1 MWKKVLLSLCSIFS
15 LTFSCNV
22 LSFSG
27 GGSFGVNEVAILDNL
42 SQNNLLPNFDII
54 TGISAGGLNAGYLN
68 FFDDISKGLDG
79 LKDVY
84 FNIKNDDVYHEANF
98 FEVLKS
104 YGLLNNTA
112 LEKLMKKIIS
122 PLEKKGSKKHTLI
135 GATNILSGQLDIFPY
150 HTLSLKEKI
159 NVLMATSSIPLVFPP
174 RVINGTIYVDG
185 GILENEII
193 VPFSENCN
201 QYNIFLINSHDR
213 FKEVD
218 DITNFFQFTK
228 RIFDIVTNNF
238 NEEINKIK
246 FMCDDHRLNI
256 TYCYPD
262 TPLLDNYSILDFDKG
277 KDLYNLVY
285 DNFKCVPNY
294 C

>member
-1 MWKKVLLSLCSIFS
+1 MWKKVLFSLCNIFS

-22 LSFSG
+22 LSLSG

-84 FNIKNDDVYHEANF
+84 FNIKNEDVYQFNF
-98 FEVLKS
+98 FEVLKT

-112 LEKLMKKIIS
+112 LENLMTQVIS
-122 PLEKKGSKKHTLI
+122 PLEKNGNQKHTLI
-135 GATNILSGQLDIFPY
+135 GATNVFSGKLDIFPY
-150 HTLSLKEKI
+150 HTLSLEEKI
-159 NVLMATSSIPLVFPP
+159 NVLMATSAIPFVFPP

-185 GILENEII
+185 GTLENEII

-201 QYNIFLINSHDR
+201 QYNIFLIHSHDR
-213 FKEVD
+213 FKE
-218 DITNFFQFTK
+218 INNISNFFQYTK
-228 RIFDIVTNNF
+228 RIFDIVSNNF
-238 NEEINKIK
+238 NEEIDKIK
-246 FMCDDHRLNI
+246 FMCDDNKINI

-277 KDLYNLVY
+277 KELYNLVY